1 MNWKSFFASGFNK
14 NLRAFRR
21 RWFYPMVSVVVAFT
35 LCLTT
40 ALPSH
45 AIDWL
50 PLLLRGVQVVQLSN
64 MSQRQ
69 EVELGG
75 QINQQLTS
83 REVRIFRNPQVNSY
97 IQQIGQR
104 VAAVSDRP
112 DLPYTFQII
121 DDESVNA
128 FTTMGGFIYLNTGLI
143 KTADN
148 EAQLASVIAHEIGHN
163 GGKHMLKHMQ
173 RQAIQNGLLTVA
185 GLDRS
190 AAVQLGV
197 DLFRNRPRSREDEF
211 DADRRGFRAI
221 SRAGYSQEEMVAFMK
236 KLQAK
241 SAKSSAPA
249 FLSTHPA
256 TGDRVNRLQ
265 SLVNSQP
272 NNRRDGIDDTTYR
285 ASLQPLLRR

>member
-1 MNWKSFFASGFNK
+1 MNCSSFFGK
-14 NLRAFRR
+14 NLRALRR
-21 RWFYPMVSVVVAFT
+21 RWFYPMISVIVALS

-40 ALPSH
+40 ALPSR

-50 PLLLRGVQVVQLSN
+50 PLLLRGVQLVQLSN
-64 MSQRQ
+64 MSLRQ

-83 REVRIFRNPQVNSY
+83 REVRLLRNPQVTNY
-97 IQQIGQR
+97 VQQIGQR

-112 DLPYTFQII
+112 DLPYTFQIVE
-121 DDESVNA
+121 DDAINA
-128 FTTMGGFIYLNTGLI
+128 FTTMGGFIYLNTGLL

-163 GGKHMLKHMQ
+163 GGRHMLKHMQ

-211 DADRRGFRAI
+211 DADRRGFKAI

-241 SAKSSAPA
+241 NSNRSAPA

-256 TGDRVNRLQ
+256 TGDRVTRLQ
-265 SLVNSQP
+265 SMVNSQP
-272 NNRRDGIDDTTYR
+272 STGRDGVDSNTYR
-285 ASLQPLLRR
+285 ASLQPLVRR